1 MSFFNCLDYGKKKR
15 ETGQHGYNH
24 NSKNGNC
31 GTIEDCFDLPCP
43 RYGFAVR
50 YTFTRNVAKNG
61 INPRAAEV
69 PLAVKNEATN
79 FEELNTTIITAENDK
94 QNPDESNR

>member
-1 MSFFNCLDYGKKKR
+1 MFLFFNCLDYGKKKR

-50 YTFTRNVAKNG
+50 YQFTRDGNENNRG
-61 INPRAAEV
+61 QTDQIRARQTGEGFRSAA
-69 PLAVKNEATN
+69 PPDCR
-79 FEELNTTIITAENDK
+79 TIAG
-94 QNPDESNR
+94 

>member
-1 MSFFNCLDYGKKKR
+1 M
-15 ETGQHGYNH
+15 
-24 NSKNGNC
+24 
-31 GTIEDCFDLPCP
+31 PCP

-79 FEELNTTIITAENDK
+79 SEEPNTTIITAKN
-94 QNPDESNR
+94 DESNR